1 IFSFSALLG
10 LAGGEGG
17 HPVVV
22 RRNPDESVRKT
33 RRGIDRADVGFA
45 MENRFG
51 LLLLIFLD
59 SMGAAS

>member
-1 IFSFSALLG
+1 LG

-33 RRGIDRADVGFA
+33 RRGIDRAGVGFA